1 MGTVPPL
8 YVTLDVRDVRAYVHI
23 KQEQKF
29 VPIGDIVSDDITDY
43 TVRIAYC

>member
-1 MGTVPPL
+1 MNLIASLCVP
-8 YVTLDVRDVRAYVHI
+8 TLK
-23 KQEQKF
+23 KQERKF